1 MKALSYALSGV
12 KALSYA
18 LSGVKALSYAR
29 QFGNVISVKLHSWD
43 FSKVQ
48 QELCIVCPVK
58 RPKAAKI

>member
-1 MKALSYALSGV
+1 M

-29 QFGNVISVKLHSWD
+29 QFGNVISVRLHSWD

-48 QELCIVCPVK
+48 QEFCIVCPVK
-58 RPKAAKI
+58 RPKAANI